1 MRIMKRLM
9 TVMMVL
15 FAMSGMVEAQ
25 EVLYKAGA
33 TVKGKDV
40 TYRVTTKEGRTSVFV
55 QNTAIPD
62 TTFKAI
68 PRRLRDMPAQYKDIY
83 AQVAMIVRETLTRE
97 ELEKLMKLK
106 ERRLEFAIVV
116 LRVDREKHK
125 LLQVTYFEFLSYDKI
140 HGYSSPD
147 DCFWLTLAPDRL
159 HAIEQ
164 AIVEKVEIPEQIQE
178 TFLTDDFVVG
188 LVDFELADLEKLK
201 ERRKKAVE
209 EWKADPKLDLKIT
222 EPSIEQ

>member
-1 MRIMKRLM
+1 
-9 TVMMVL
+9 MVL
-15 FAMSGMVEAQ
+15 FAMSSMAEAQ

-40 TYRVTTKEGRTSVFV
+40 TYKVRMRKDRTSILV

-68 PRRLRDMPAQYKDIY
+68 PKRTTWEMPPQYYDIE
-83 AQVAMIVRETLTRE
+83 AQVAIIIHETLTRE
-97 ELEKLMKLK
+97 ELEKLEKYD
-106 ERRLEFAIVV
+106 EFVLFV

-125 LLQVTYFEFLSYDKI
+125 LLQVTCFEFPPYYLQRNW
-140 HGYSSPD
+140 SPD

-178 TFLTDDFVVG
+178 TFLTDDFVVVLG
-188 LVDFELADLEKLK
+188 NWAIADLEKMK

-209 EWKADPKLDLKIT
+209 EWKADPKLDMKVDISDGRRVDVL
-222 EPSIEQ
+222 